1 MVLQSEFNV
10 GEFSIES
17 AFTRSKRRSR
27 FIKSVQRSPAP
38 IRDSRIS
45 NYDLLRPMELLWWSV
60 AVILFAVG
68 LIGTVL
74 PVFPGTI
81 IILAGALLHR
91 MMLGPEKSVGWGT
104 ITVLVLFTL
113 ASYALDFL
121 SGYFGA
127 RYFGA
132 TKWGMFGAL
141 LGALIGV
148 FFGIAGL
155 FVGPVIGAVAGEFIA
170 GKRMIDAGRAGW
182 GSLLGNLGAMI
193 GKLFIALVMITIFFM
208 TVPAPF

>member
-1 MVLQSEFNV
+1 
-10 GEFSIES
+10 
-17 AFTRSKRRSR
+17 
-27 FIKSVQRSPAP
+27 
-38 IRDSRIS
+38 
-45 NYDLLRPMELLWWSV
+45 MELFWWLV

-68 LIGTVL
+68 LIGPVL

-91 MMLGPEKSVGWGT
+91 MMLGPGKSIDWGT
-104 ITVLVLFTL
+104 MVVLVLLTL
-113 ASYALDFL
+113 AASALDFF

-141 LGALIGV
+141 LGALIGI
-148 FFGIAGL
+148 FFGIVGL
-155 FVGPVIGAVAGEFIA
+155 FVGPVIGAILGEFIA

-208 TVPAPF
+208 MVPAPL

>member
-1 MVLQSEFNV
+1 
-10 GEFSIES
+10 
-17 AFTRSKRRSR
+17 
-27 FIKSVQRSPAP
+27 
-38 IRDSRIS
+38 
-45 NYDLLRPMELLWWSV
+45 MELLWWFLT
-60 AVILFAVG
+60 ITLFAVG

-91 MMLGPEKSVGWGT
+91 VMLGPEKSIGWRT
-104 ITVLVLFTL
+104 ITILVLLTL
-113 ASYALDFL
+113 AAYALDFL

-141 LGALIGV
+141 LGALIGI

-193 GKLFIALVMITIFFM
+193 GKLFIALVMITVFLV
-208 TVPAPF
+208 TAPAPF